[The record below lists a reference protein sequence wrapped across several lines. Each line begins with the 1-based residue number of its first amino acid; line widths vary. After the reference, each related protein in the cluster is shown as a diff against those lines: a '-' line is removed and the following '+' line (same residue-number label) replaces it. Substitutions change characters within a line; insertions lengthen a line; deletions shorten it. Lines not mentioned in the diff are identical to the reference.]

1 MIIELTNENFEEKV
15 LKSDVP
21 VLVDFWATWCG
32 PCRMLAPT
40 VDAIA
45 SEYEGKVA
53 VGKCDVDDAQ
63 ELAIQLGI
71 RNIPTLVFFKDGK
84 VVDRLV
90 GLVSKQDIEKK
101 LAEII

>member
-1 MIIELTNENFEEKV
+1 MTVITEQNFAEIVAANKSLMI
-15 LKSDVP
+15 
-21 VLVDFWATWCG
+21 DFWATWCG

-40 VDAIA
+40 LDAIA

-101 LAEII
+101 LVEIV